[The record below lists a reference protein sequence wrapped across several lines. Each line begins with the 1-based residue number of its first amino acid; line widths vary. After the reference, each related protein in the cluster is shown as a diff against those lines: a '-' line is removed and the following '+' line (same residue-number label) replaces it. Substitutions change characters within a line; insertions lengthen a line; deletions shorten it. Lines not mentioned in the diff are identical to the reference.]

1 MARYD
6 VVVVGGG
13 ISGLSLGVRAAR
25 TGRQV
30 AVVEKSP
37 RPGGCLNTRRIPSGF
52 WFELGAHTCYNS
64 YESLIELIDALNIR
78 SKVARRIPTK
88 LRFFDGAVL
97 LPGNNLGALIRL
109 LSLRELIC
117 AVPRAFGGSKE
128 GQTIA
133 SYYSRIVG
141 PSNFARVLGPLLSAV
156 PSQRADDF
164 PADMLFKSRKSRRKD
179 YPRSFTLSGGLM
191 TVAEAMSECPGVT
204 FLSGK
209 GAIRVS
215 HGNGQFSVTLEGG
228 EVLQAPL
235 LGLAVPPSVAA
246 TLLAPVN
253 PVIAATVSQIR
264 EVCVESVGV
273 VVRCE
278 EVKLPVSMFI
288 VPLTGGFHSAV
299 SRDSIP
305 DPARRSFTFHFSAG
319 GRLDERLQIVS
330 RVLGADSRSFE
341 EIVENMTRLPAPT
354 LGHQDLIRRIDSQLS
369 GTSLAI
375 TGNWFDGLAI
385 EDCVRR
391 SAREW
396 KRLEAL

>member
-6 VVVVGGG
+6 MVVVGGG
-13 ISGLSLGVRAAR
+13 ISGLSLGVLAAR
-25 TGRQV
+25 AGRQV

-37 RPGGCLNTRRIPSGF
+37 RPGGCLNTHRSPSGF

-64 YESLIELIDALNIR
+64 YEALIEMIDALNIR
-78 SKVARRIPTK
+78 SKVARRSPTK
-88 LRFFDGAVL
+88 LRFFDGAAL
-97 LPGNNLGALIRL
+97 APGHNLGALIRQ
-109 LSLRELIC
+109 LSLWELAC
-117 AVPRAFGGSKE
+117 SVPRAFGGSKE
-128 GQTIA
+128 RQTIA

-156 PSQRADDF
+156 PSQKADDF

-179 YPRSFTLSGGLM
+179 YPRSFTLSGGLT
-191 TVAEAMSECPGVT
+191 TVADAMSECPGVT
-204 FLSGK
+204 FQSGK

-215 HGNGQFSVTLEGG
+215 HGNGQFTVTLDGG
-228 EVLQAPL
+228 ELLQAPL
-235 LGLAVPPSVAA
+235 LGLAVPPSEAA
-246 TLLAPVN
+246 TLLGEFN
-253 PVIAATVSQIR
+253 PGIAATVSRIG
-264 EVCVESVGV
+264 EVWVESVGV
-273 VVRCE
+273 VVRRE

-288 VPLTGGFHSAV
+288 VPLSGGFHSAV

-305 DPARRSFTFHFSAG
+305 DLARRAFTFHFAAG
-319 GRLDERLQIVS
+319 GRLDDRLRIVS

-341 EIVENMTRLPAPT
+341 HIVENRTRLPSPT
-354 LGHQDLIRRIDSQLS
+354 LGHQDLIRQIDSQLP
-369 GTSLAI
+369 GTNLAI

-391 SAREW
+391 SVREW